1 MHDRSHICCKR
12 ICTPTFLQRVAK
24 VAFNLEHYPEASKVM
39 LEQTPMQN
47 EATLSALS
55 SVTSVAGH
63 AGSVE
68 KWP

>member
-1 MHDRSHICCKR
+1 M
-12 ICTPTFLQRVAK
+12 QGVAK

-63 AGSVE
+63 AGGVE